1 VEEEQKRCGELLKKK
16 DEKGNSKIVTKQTM
30 KRSAT
35 TKLLTA
41 KMEEDQFISE
51 NRYTDLHLHQHNKAV
66 SINLE
71 NNQTAHF

>member
-1 VEEEQKRCGELLKKK
+1 
-16 DEKGNSKIVTKQTM
+16 M

-41 KMEEDQFISE
+41 KMEEDQFTSE
-51 NRYTDLHLHQHNKAV
+51 NRYTDLHHHQHNKAV